1 MDILTGDPFY
11 HNIIYHLSRSS
22 LHVLKYTCKYFNK
35 NINNT
40 LINKVTINN
49 IKNQLHKSFG
59 NTYEENMK
67 KIKQLESNKNVVHKG
82 KYFVVSVCVCDDKY
96 DEIDDWYVVTK
107 TTEGLD
113 IKDYYWT
120 ISTREIAIRK
130 TSCVV
135 LVIESLDENSI
146 HIPEIK
152 KNAWGSHNKWFD
164 MFWIE
169 TDNSEEF
176 NLLEHL

>member
-22 LHVLKYTCKYFNK
+22 LHVLKCTCKYFNT

-49 IKNQLHKSFG
+49 IKNQLHKTFG
-59 NTYEENMK
+59 ENIK
-67 KIKQLESNKNVVHKG
+67 KIEQFKETFLQKG
-82 KYFVVSVCVCDDKY
+82 KYFVVTIKVDCKH
-96 DEIDDWYVVTK
+96 IDL
-107 TTEGLD
+107 EGNFIIEDYEDNNLGVKVAVFG
-113 IKDYYWT
+113 IKINT
-120 ISTREIAIRK
+120 FLIR
-130 TSCVV
+130 TSSNASILIV
-135 LVIESLDENSI
+135 ESLDENSI

-152 KNAWGSHNKWFD
+152 KMAWGSHNEWFD
-164 MFWIE
+164 VFWIE

>member
-22 LHVLKYTCKYFNK
+22 LHVLKCTCKYFNTT
-35 NINNT
+35 INNT

-49 IKNQLHKSFG
+49 IKNQLHKTFG

-67 KIKQLESNKNVVHKG
+67 KIKQLQSDKNVVHKS
-82 KYFVVSVCVCDDKY
+82 KYFVVSVCVILDNDELNPKSSVNEYIPKY
-96 DEIDDWYVVTK
+96 LFLKHYQLEIKINGFTFK
-107 TTEGLD
+107 NNS
-113 IKDYYWT
+113 T
-120 ISTREIAIRK
+120 I
-130 TSCVV
+130 
-135 LVIESLDENSI
+135 VIYLESLDENSI
-146 HIPEIK
+146 YIPEIK
-152 KNAWGSHNKWFD
+152 KMAWGSHNEWFD
-164 MFWIE
+164 VFWIE